1 MGSEG
6 IHILKRGPES
16 KCSPLPIMCLYEY
29 DMEAGPM
36 QYAGVTRINLNEELV
51 EMRLAFHCSKPSPVQ
66 KLVAK
71 IPTWK
76 LPESPKLGSA
86 FWGSVT
92 WVNLEAE
99 IFLHDVKFTEKLNE
113 ITKWLND
120 AYMDTEPSPA
130 DLNCSPGDLCI
141 ARYGRKK
148 NSPRI
153 ILCIFL
159 YLDTKLINNGAVV
172 S

>member
-1 MGSEG
+1 
-6 IHILKRGPES
+6 
-16 KCSPLPIMCLYEY
+16 MCLYEY
-29 DMEAGPM
+29 DVEAGVLQIP
-36 QYAGVTRINLNEELV
+36 GVIRINLNEELV
-51 EMRLAFHCSKPSPVQ
+51 EMGLAFHCSKPSPSP
-66 KLVAK
+66 KFVAK

-76 LPESPKLGSA
+76 LPESPKLDST

-99 IFLHDVKFTEKLNE
+99 IFLHDVKSTDKLKE

-120 AYMDTEPSPA
+120 AYMDTEPSLA

-148 NSPRI
+148 TIYAYIPRLSFNVLFYI
-153 ILCIFL
+153 
-159 YLDTKLINNGAVV
+159 
-172 S
+172 

>member
-16 KCSPLPIMCLYEY
+16 KRSPLPIMCLYEY
-29 DMEAGPM
+29 DVEAGALQSP
-36 QYAGVTRINLNEELV
+36 GVTRINLNEELV
-51 EMRLAFHCSKPSPVQ
+51 EMRLAFHSSKPSPVQ

-76 LPESPKLGSA
+76 LPESPKLDST
-86 FWGSVT
+86 FWGLVT

-113 ITKWLND
+113 ISKWLND
-120 AYMDTEPSPA
+120 AYMDTEPSLA

-148 NSPRI
+148 TIYDYIPCLSFYVFFYI
-153 ILCIFL
+153 
-159 YLDTKLINNGAVV
+159 
-172 S
+172 